1 MKTLYPWLSEQ
12 WKHLLRSA
20 ESNRLGHALLFS
32 GSDGLGVEELA
43 LAFSEHA
50 LCEASIQRPCGGCRS
65 CNLLAAGSHP
75 DFKLLRPSEEGKAIV
90 VDQVREI
97 VQFYALKSHY
107 ARAKVVLIHPANSMN
122 RAASNAILKILE
134 EPPQGALLLLV
145 AHRYSDISM
154 TIRSRCVRVPC
165 DQVDRQV
172 ALDWLAEKLPDQP
185 QSGLNALV
193 RLSGGAPLGALALA
207 ANNGFEIDA
216 QLCQSFERIVHGHS
230 HALVEAKKFKGLAL
244 AELQRHLGSMI
255 TQIIF
260 AKFELHSFYEQT
272 MAPLDSRLQGLSDHL
287 NLKHLY
293 AFLDLMVES
302 KSLAARQ
309 SGLRDGDLAETL
321 WLGLARAAQN
331 PLE

>member
-12 WKHLLRSA
+12 WKQLLTSA

-50 LCEASIQRPCGGCRS
+50 LCEANTQRPCGDCRS

-75 DFKLLRPSEEGKAIV
+75 DFKLLRPPEEGKAIV

-97 VQFYALKSHY
+97 AQFYALKSHY

-134 EPPQGALLLLV
+134 EPPPGALLLLV

-185 QSGLNALV
+185 QSGLNTLL

-216 QLCQSFERIVHGHS
+216 ELCQSFEKIVQGHS
-230 HALVEAKKFKGLAL
+230 HALVEAKKHKGLAL

-255 TQIIF
+255 TRIIF
-260 AKFELHSFYEQT
+260 AKFELHSYYEQT
-272 MAPLDSRLQGLSDHL
+272 TAPLDSRLQGLSDHL

-302 KSLAARQ
+302 KALAARQ